1 MPKALP
7 TLLTIRQAAD
17 QLQFCDESVRRAVV
31 RGDLIACRVGGAIR
45 ISQADLD
52 AYIAKGRG
60 VRIRPHS
67 RKKEAAAS

>member
-31 RGDLIACRVGGAIR
+31 RGDLIAHRVGGAIR

-52 AYIAKGRG
+52 AFVKAGRG
-60 VRIRPHS
+60 VRIKPH
-67 RKKEAAAS
+67 RHKETVS

>member
-1 MPKALP
+1 
-7 TLLTIRQAAD
+7 
-17 QLQFCDESVRRAVV
+17 
-31 RGDLIACRVGGAIR
+31 
-45 ISQADLD
+45 LD